1 MLIRLTVSVK
11 LVFKLLKHN
20 CRITENQ
27 TLNPMNQPH
36 SLYIGL
42 MSGTSLDGIDAVLA
56 KIGSNGAATTVD
68 AVSIPFTTELRK
80 ALFELQ
86 TPGANELHREK
97 QAANALALAYAEAI
111 NQLLKK
117 VNLQPSDIT
126 AIGAHGQTI
135 RHQPHLGDLAYT
147 HQTLNPALLAE
158 KTGIDVIAD
167 FRSRDLAAGGHGAP
181 LVPAF
186 HAQQFTSPQNLA
198 ILNIGGIANLT
209 LLPVNGEVTGFDC
222 GPGNVLMDAWIQEYQ
237 GNAFDENGRWALQGE
252 VNVDLLG
259 RMLADPFFAKAPP
272 KSTGRDDFHL
282 DWLQEKLGKDNHHA
296 EDVQATLLHL
306 TVQSIL
312 ADLYQYAPQTQ
323 MLIVCGG
330 GARNSA
336 LMNLLKATAA
346 SFFKESLEITTSE
359 SAGIDPQL
367 VEGLA
372 FAWLAWAYKAKRP
385 ANLPAVTGAKGP
397 RILGACYPA

>member
-1 MLIRLTVSVK
+1 
-11 LVFKLLKHN
+11 
-20 CRITENQ
+20 
-27 TLNPMNQPH
+27 MNKPQ
-36 SLYIGL
+36 SFYIGL

-56 KIGSNGAATTVD
+56 KIGSNGEATAVE
-68 AVSIPFTTELRK
+68 AVSTPFAHELRK

-86 TPGANELHREK
+86 SPGPNELHREK
-97 QAANALALAYAEAI
+97 QAGNALALAYAEAVL
-111 NQLLKK
+111 QLLKK
-117 VNLQPSDIT
+117 TNLQSSDIT

-135 RHQPHLGDLAYT
+135 RHQPHLGDMAYT

-186 HAQQFTSPQNLA
+186 HAQQFIEDKNLA

-209 LLPVNGEVTGFDC
+209 LLPKNGEVTGFDC
-222 GPGNVLMDAWIQEYQ
+222 GPGNMLMDAWIHEDQ
-237 GNAFDENGRWALQGE
+237 GNAFDENGAWALQGKANE
-252 VNVDLLG
+252 ALLAK
-259 RMLADPFFAKAPP
+259 MLSDPFFAKTPP

-282 DWLQEKLGKDNHHA
+282 HWLQEKMGNENYLS

-306 TVQSIL
+306 TVHSALDAL
-312 ADLYQYAPQTQ
+312 ARHSPLTQ
-323 MLIVCGG
+323 KLIVCGG
-330 GARNSA
+330 GARNTA
-336 LMNLLKATAA
+336 LMNLFKTKAAD
-346 SFFKESLEITTSE
+346 FFNKPLEIITSDA
-359 SAGIDPQL
+359 AGIDPQL

-372 FAWLAWAYKAKRP
+372 FAWLAWVHKEKRP

>member
-1 MLIRLTVSVK
+1 
-11 LVFKLLKHN
+11 
-20 CRITENQ
+20 
-27 TLNPMNQPH
+27 MNKPH

-56 KIGSNGAATTVD
+56 KIGPNGETSTQAS
-68 AVSIPFTTELRK
+68 VSAPFSPELRK

-86 TPGANELHREK
+86 SPGPNELHREK
-97 QAANALALAYAEAI
+97 QAGNALAIAYADAAS
-111 NQLLKK
+111 QLLKRA
-117 VNLQPSDIT
+117 NLQPSDIA

-135 RHQPHLGDLAYT
+135 RHQPHLGDMAYT
-147 HQTLNPALLAE
+147 HQTLNAALLAE
-158 KTGIDVIAD
+158 KIGIDVIAD
-167 FRSRDLAAGGHGAP
+167 FRSRDVAAGGNGAP

-186 HAQQFTSPQNLA
+186 HTQQFISSKNLA

-209 LLPVNGEVTGFDC
+209 LLPQNGEVTGFDC
-222 GPGNVLMDAWIQEYQ
+222 GPGNMLMDAWIAKHQ
-237 GNAFDENGRWALQGE
+237 GNTFDENGNWALQGK
-252 VNVDLLG
+252 VNEELLVE
-259 RMLADPFFAKAPP
+259 MLADYFFSKAPP

-282 DWLQEKLGKDNHHA
+282 AWLQEKLGSSNHHA

-306 TVQSIL
+306 TAQSALEAL
-312 ADLYQYAPQTQ
+312 ARHAPQTQ
-323 MLIVCGG
+323 KLIVCGG
-330 GARNSA
+330 GAKNNA
-336 LMNLLKATAA
+336 LMNLLKVKAQHL
-346 SFFKESLEITTSE
+346 FKGPIEITTSD

-372 FAWLAWAYKAKRP
+372 FAWLAWAHKEKRP

>member
-1 MLIRLTVSVK
+1 M
-11 LVFKLLKHN
+11 
-20 CRITENQ
+20 
-27 TLNPMNQPH
+27 
-36 SLYIGL
+36 
-42 MSGTSLDGIDAVLA
+42 DAVLA
-56 KIGSNGAATTVD
+56 KIGTDGETSALEAIST
-68 AVSIPFTTELRK
+68 PFSPDLRK

-86 TPGANELHREK
+86 SPGPNELHREK
-97 QAANALALAYAEAI
+97 QAGNALALAYATAVC
-111 NQLLKK
+111 QLLNKAK
-117 VNLQPSDIT
+117 LQPSDIA

-186 HAQQFTSPQNLA
+186 HAQQFVEDKNLA

-209 LLPVNGEVTGFDC
+209 LLPKIGEVTGFDC
-222 GPGNVLMDAWIQEYQ
+222 GPGNMLMDAWIQEHQ
-237 GNAFDENGRWALQGE
+237 GNTFDENGQWASQGKVNE
-252 VNVDLLG
+252 VLLTK
-259 RMLADPFFAKAPP
+259 MLADSFFEKLPP

-282 DWLQEKLGKDNHHA
+282 AWLQRNLDGKNYLC

-306 TVQSIL
+306 TAQSAL
-312 ADLYQYAPQTQ
+312 EALVRHAPQTQ
-323 MLIVCGG
+323 KLIVCGG
-330 GARNSA
+330 GAKNNA
-336 LMNLLKATAA
+336 LMDLFKAKVQNL
-346 SFFKESLEITTSE
+346 FKHPLEITTSDA
-359 SAGIDPQL
+359 AGIDPQL

-372 FAWLAWAYKAKRP
+372 FAWLAWAHKEKRP

>member
-1 MLIRLTVSVK
+1 
-11 LVFKLLKHN
+11 
-20 CRITENQ
+20 
-27 TLNPMNQPH
+27 MNKSDSH
-36 SLYIGL
+36 YIGL

-56 KIGSNGAATTVD
+56 KIGPNGQASAVE
-68 AVSIPFTTELRK
+68 AVSMSFAPDLRK

-86 TPGANELHREK
+86 TPGPNELDRERR
-97 QAANALALAYAEAI
+97 AGNALALAYAEAVVT
-111 NQLLKK
+111 LLNKA
-117 VNLQPSDIT
+117 NLQASDIT

-167 FRSRDLAAGGHGAP
+167 FRSRDLAAGGQGAP

-186 HAQQFTSPQNLA
+186 HAQQFSATQSIA
-198 ILNIGGIANLT
+198 VLNIGGIANLT
-209 LLPVNGEVTGFDC
+209 LLPNGGEITGFDC
-222 GPGNVLMDAWIQEYQ
+222 GPGNMLMDAWIHQHQ
-237 GNAFDENGRWALQGE
+237 GNAFDENGKWALQGK
-252 VNVDLLG
+252 VNTELLA
-259 RMLADPFFAKAPP
+259 RMLSDPFFAKAPP

-282 DWLQEKLGKDNHHA
+282 NWLQEKLGDVNHSI

-306 TVQSIL
+306 SAHSALEALVRH
-312 ADLYQYAPQTQ
+312 APQTQ
-323 MLIVCGG
+323 KLIVCGG
-330 GARNSA
+330 GARNQA
-336 LMNLLKATAA
+336 LMNLLKVKAQH
-346 SFFKESLEITTSE
+346 FFKEPLEITTSD
-359 SAGIDPQL
+359 SVGIDPQL

-372 FAWLAWAYKAKRP
+372 FAWLAWAHKEKRP

>member
-1 MLIRLTVSVK
+1 MTQR
-11 LVFKLLKHN
+11 
-20 CRITENQ
+20 
-27 TLNPMNQPH
+27 H

-56 KIGSNGAATTVD
+56 KVGPKGEASTIE
-68 AVSIPFTTELRK
+68 AVSTPFSPELRK

-86 TPGANELHREK
+86 SPGPNELHREK
-97 QAANALALAYAEAI
+97 QAGNALALAYAEAI
-111 NQLLKK
+111 RQLLKK
-117 VNLQPSDIT
+117 ANLQAADIS

-135 RHQPHLGDLAYT
+135 RHQPHLGELAYT

-186 HAQQFTSPQNLA
+186 HAQQFVEDKNLA
-198 ILNIGGIANLT
+198 ILNIGGIANFT
-209 LLPVNGEVTGFDC
+209 LLPKDGQVTGFDC
-222 GPGNVLMDAWIQEYQ
+222 GPGNMLMDAWIHEHQ
-237 GNAFDENGRWALQGE
+237 GNAFDENGSWAIQGKANE
-252 VNVDLLG
+252 ALLKK
-259 RMLADPFFAKAPP
+259 MLADTFFTKAPP

-282 DWLQEKLGKDNHHA
+282 AWLQEKLNGENFLC

-306 TVQSIL
+306 TAHSALEAL
-312 ADLYQYAPQTQ
+312 ARYAPKTQ
-323 MLIVCGG
+323 KLMICGG
-330 GARNSA
+330 GARNIA
-336 LMNLLKATAA
+336 LINLFKVK
-346 SFFKESLEITTSE
+346 SQHFFTSPLEITTSD

-372 FAWLAWAYKAKRP
+372 FAWLAWAYKEKQP

-397 RILGACYPA
+397 RVLGACYPA

>member
-1 MLIRLTVSVK
+1 
-11 LVFKLLKHN
+11 
-20 CRITENQ
+20 
-27 TLNPMNQPH
+27 MNKPYC
-36 SLYIGL
+36 LYIGL

-56 KIGSNGAATTVD
+56 KIGPNGETSAQA
-68 AVSIPFTTELRK
+68 AVSTPFSPELRK

-86 TPGANELHREK
+86 SPGTNELHREK
-97 QAANALALAYAEAI
+97 QAGNALALAYAETVR
-111 NQLLKK
+111 QLLKK
-117 VNLQPSDIT
+117 ANLKPSDIA

-135 RHQPHLGDLAYT
+135 RHQPQLGDMAYT
-147 HQTLNPALLAE
+147 HQTLNAALLAE

-186 HAQQFTSPQNLA
+186 HAQQFTSSKNLA

-209 LLPVNGEVTGFDC
+209 LLPKNGEVTGFDC
-222 GPGNVLMDAWIQEYQ
+222 GPGNMLMDAWITKHQE
-237 GNAFDENGRWALQGE
+237 ASFDENGTWALQGN
-252 VNVDLLG
+252 VNEALLQA
-259 RMLADPFFAKAPP
+259 MLSDSFFIKAPP

-282 DWLQEKLGKDNHHA
+282 AWLQEKLGSSNHHA

-306 TVQSIL
+306 TAQSAL
-312 ADLYQYAPQTQ
+312 EALVRHAPQTQ
-323 MLIVCGG
+323 KLIVCGG
-330 GARNSA
+330 GAKNNA
-336 LMNLLKATAA
+336 LMNLLKVKAQH
-346 SFFKESLEITTSE
+346 FFKEPLEITTSDT
-359 SAGIDPQL
+359 AGIDPQL

-372 FAWLAWAYKAKRP
+372 FAWLAWAHKEKRP

>member
-1 MLIRLTVSVK
+1 
-11 LVFKLLKHN
+11 
-20 CRITENQ
+20 
-27 TLNPMNQPH
+27 MNKSDSH
-36 SLYIGL
+36 YIGL

-56 KIGSNGAATTVD
+56 KIGPNGQTSAVE
-68 AVSIPFTTELRK
+68 AVSAPFAPDLRK

-86 TPGANELHREK
+86 TPGPNELDRERR
-97 QAANALALAYAEAI
+97 AGNALALAYAKAVVT
-111 NQLLKK
+111 LLNKA
-117 VNLQPSDIT
+117 NLQASDIT

-167 FRSRDLAAGGHGAP
+167 FRSRDLAAGGQGAP

-186 HAQQFTSPQNLA
+186 HAQQFSATKSIA
-198 ILNIGGIANLT
+198 VLNIGGIANLT
-209 LLPVNGEVTGFDC
+209 LLPNGGEITGFDC
-222 GPGNVLMDAWIQEYQ
+222 GPGNVLMDAWIHQHQ
-237 GNAFDENGRWALQGE
+237 GNAFDENGKWALQGK
-252 VNVDLLG
+252 VNTELLA
-259 RMLADPFFAKAPP
+259 RMLSDPFFAKAPP

-282 DWLQEKLGKDNHHA
+282 NWLQEKLGDVNHSI

-306 TVQSIL
+306 SAHSALEALVRHG
-312 ADLYQYAPQTQ
+312 PQTQ
-323 MLIVCGG
+323 KLIVCGG
-330 GARNSA
+330 GAKNQA
-336 LMNLLKATAA
+336 LMNLLKVKAQH
-346 SFFKESLEITTSE
+346 FFTEPLEITTSD
-359 SAGIDPQL
+359 SVGIDPQL

-372 FAWLAWAYKAKRP
+372 FAWLAWAHKEKRP

>member
-1 MLIRLTVSVK
+1 
-11 LVFKLLKHN
+11 
-20 CRITENQ
+20 
-27 TLNPMNQPH
+27 MNKSDSH
-36 SLYIGL
+36 YIGL

-56 KIGSNGAATTVD
+56 KIGPNGETS
-68 AVSIPFTTELRK
+68 AVEAVCMSFAPDLRK

-86 TPGANELHREK
+86 TPGPNELDRERR
-97 QAANALALAYAEAI
+97 AGNALALAYAEAVVT
-111 NQLLKK
+111 LLNKA
-117 VNLQPSDIT
+117 NLQASDIT

-167 FRSRDLAAGGHGAP
+167 FRSRDLAAGGQGAP

-186 HAQQFTSPQNLA
+186 HAQQFSATQSIA
-198 ILNIGGIANLT
+198 VLNIGGIANLT
-209 LLPVNGEVTGFDC
+209 LLPNGGEITGFDC
-222 GPGNVLMDAWIQEYQ
+222 GPGNMLMDAWIHQHQ
-237 GNAFDENGRWALQGE
+237 GNAFDENGKWALQGK
-252 VNVDLLG
+252 VNTELLA
-259 RMLADPFFAKAPP
+259 RMLSDLFFTKAPP

-282 DWLQEKLGKDNHHA
+282 NWLQEKLGDVNHSI

-306 TVQSIL
+306 SAHSALEALVRH
-312 ADLYQYAPQTQ
+312 APQTQ
-323 MLIVCGG
+323 KLIVCGG
-330 GARNSA
+330 GARNQA
-336 LMNLLKATAA
+336 LMNLLKVKAQH
-346 SFFKESLEITTSE
+346 FFKEPLEITTSD
-359 SAGIDPQL
+359 SVGIDPQL

-372 FAWLAWAYKAKRP
+372 FAWLAWAHKEKRP

>member
-1 MLIRLTVSVK
+1 
-11 LVFKLLKHN
+11 
-20 CRITENQ
+20 
-27 TLNPMNQPH
+27 MNKPH

-56 KIGSNGAATTVD
+56 QIGPNGETSALD
-68 AVSIPFTTELRK
+68 AVSASFSSELRK
-80 ALFELQ
+80 ALFDLQ
-86 TPGANELHREK
+86 SPGPNELHREK
-97 QAANALALAYAEAI
+97 QAGNALALAYAEAV

-117 VNLQPSDIT
+117 ANLQPSDIT

-135 RHQPHLGDLAYT
+135 RHQPQLGDMAYT
-147 HQTLNPALLAE
+147 HQTLNAALLAE

-167 FRSRDLAAGGHGAP
+167 FRSRDVAAGGHGAP

-186 HAQQFTSPQNLA
+186 HAQQFPSTENLA

-209 LLPVNGEVTGFDC
+209 LLPKDGEVTGFDC
-222 GPGNVLMDAWIQEYQ
+222 GPGNILMDAWIHEHQ
-237 GNAFDENGRWALQGE
+237 GNTFDENGNWALQGKVNE
-252 VNVDLLG
+252 VLLTK
-259 RMLADPFFAKAPP
+259 MLSDPFFIKAPP

-282 DWLQEKLGKDNHHA
+282 AWLQGKMGQDNHHA
-296 EDVQATLLHL
+296 EDIQATLLHL
-306 TVQSIL
+306 TAHSAL
-312 ADLYQYAPQTQ
+312 EALLRHAPQTHT
-323 MLIVCGG
+323 LIVCGG
-330 GARNSA
+330 GARNNA
-336 LMNLLKATAA
+336 LMNLLKVKAQHV
-346 SFFKESLEITTSE
+346 FKVPIKITTSD

-372 FAWLAWAYKAKRP
+372 FAWLAWAHKEKRP

>member
-1 MLIRLTVSVK
+1 MSK
-11 LVFKLLKHN
+11 
-20 CRITENQ
+20 
-27 TLNPMNQPH
+27 PH

-56 KIGSNGAATTVD
+56 KIGSNGEASALD
-68 AVSIPFTTELRK
+68 AVSTSFSTELRK

-86 TPGANELHREK
+86 SPGPNELHREK
-97 QAANALALAYAEAI
+97 QAGNALALAYAEAV
-111 NQLLKK
+111 NQLLQKT
-117 VNLQPSDIT
+117 NLQASDIT

-135 RHQPHLGDLAYT
+135 RHQPHLGDMAYT

-186 HAQQFTSPQNLA
+186 HAQQFVENKNLA
-198 ILNIGGIANLT
+198 ILNIGGIANFT
-209 LLPVNGEVTGFDC
+209 LLPKDGQVTGFDC
-222 GPGNVLMDAWIQEYQ
+222 GPGNMLMDAWIHEHQ
-237 GNAFDENGRWALQGE
+237 GNAFDENGNWALQGKVNE
-252 VNVDLLG
+252 VLLA
-259 RMLADPFFAKAPP
+259 RMLTDPFFTKAPP

-282 DWLQEKLGKDNHHA
+282 GWLQEKLNGENFIC

-306 TVQSIL
+306 TAHSALEAL
-312 ADLYQYAPQTQ
+312 ARHAPQTQ
-323 MLIVCGG
+323 KLIICGG
-330 GARNSA
+330 GARNHA
-336 LMNLLKATAA
+336 LINLFKVK
-346 SFFKESLEITTSE
+346 SHHFFKQPLEITTSD

-372 FAWLAWAYKAKRP
+372 FAWLAWAHKEKRP
-385 ANLPAVTGAKGP
+385 ANLPAVTGAKGS

>member
-1 MLIRLTVSVK
+1 
-11 LVFKLLKHN
+11 
-20 CRITENQ
+20 
-27 TLNPMNQPH
+27 MNKPH

-56 KIGSNGAATTVD
+56 QIGPNGETSALD
-68 AVSIPFTTELRK
+68 AVSTSFSSELRQ
-80 ALFELQ
+80 ALFDLQ
-86 TPGANELHREK
+86 SPGPNELHREK
-97 QAANALALAYAEAI
+97 QAGNALALAYAEAV

-117 VNLQPSDIT
+117 ANLQPSDIT

-135 RHQPHLGDLAYT
+135 RHQPQLGDMAYT
-147 HQTLNPALLAE
+147 HQTLNAALLAE

-167 FRSRDLAAGGHGAP
+167 FRSRDVAAGGHGAP

-186 HAQQFTSPQNLA
+186 HAQQFQSTENLA

-209 LLPVNGEVTGFDC
+209 LLPKDGEVTGFDC
-222 GPGNVLMDAWIQEYQ
+222 GPGNMLMDAWIHEHQ
-237 GNAFDENGRWALQGE
+237 GNTFDENGNWALQGKVNE
-252 VNVDLLG
+252 VLLTK
-259 RMLADPFFAKAPP
+259 MLSDPFFIKAPP

-282 DWLQEKLGKDNHHA
+282 TWLQEKMGQDNHHA
-296 EDVQATLLHL
+296 EDIQATLLHL
-306 TVQSIL
+306 TAHSAL
-312 ADLYQYAPQTQ
+312 EALLRHAPQTHT
-323 MLIVCGG
+323 LIVCGG
-330 GARNSA
+330 GARNNA
-336 LMNLLKATAA
+336 LMNLLKVKAQHV
-346 SFFKESLEITTSE
+346 FKGLIKITTSD

-372 FAWLAWAYKAKRP
+372 FAWLAWAHQEKRP

>member
-1 MLIRLTVSVK
+1 
-11 LVFKLLKHN
+11 
-20 CRITENQ
+20 
-27 TLNPMNQPH
+27 MNKPH

-56 KIGSNGAATTVD
+56 KIGSNGEVSALD
-68 AVSIPFTTELRK
+68 AVSTSFSTELRK

-86 TPGANELHREK
+86 SPGPNELHREK
-97 QAANALALAYAEAI
+97 QAGNALALAYAEAV
-111 NQLLKK
+111 NQLLQKT
-117 VNLQPSDIT
+117 NLQASDIT

-135 RHQPHLGDLAYT
+135 RHQPHLGEMAYT

-186 HAQQFTSPQNLA
+186 HAQQFVEDKNLA
-198 ILNIGGIANLT
+198 ILNIGGIANFT
-209 LLPVNGEVTGFDC
+209 LLPKDGQVTGFDC
-222 GPGNVLMDAWIQEYQ
+222 GPGNMLMDAWILEHQ
-237 GNAFDENGRWALQGE
+237 GNTFDENGNWALQGK
-252 VNVDLLG
+252 VNEALLAK
-259 RMLADPFFAKAPP
+259 MLANPFFTKAPP

-282 DWLQEKLGKDNHHA
+282 GWLQEKMGNENYLS

-306 TVQSIL
+306 TAHSALEAL
-312 ADLYQYAPQTQ
+312 ARYAPQTQ
-323 MLIVCGG
+323 KLIICGG
-330 GARNSA
+330 GARNIA
-336 LMNLLKATAA
+336 LMNLFKVKAQH
-346 SFFKESLEITTSE
+346 FFKHPLEITTSD

-372 FAWLAWAYKAKRP
+372 FAWLAWAHKEKRP
-385 ANLPAVTGAKGP
+385 ANLPAVTGAKAP